1 MDGRCFMFHET
12 MEDGG
17 WKMEDGSLLAD
28 VGNSRIHL
36 YNGKEVVHLL
46 HDEAIEQFCTQKVYY
61 ISVNQHLE
69 SRLKTETI
77 WENISDKV
85 HIPGEYDT
93 MGVDRRAL
101 CLSHDNGVFVDA
113 GSAITVDV
121 MERGIYKGGFIYPGL
136 KALQKSYTR
145 ISPALDTV
153 LDTDISL
160 TELPRTT
167 KGQIS
172 YGIIAPIK
180 TLIETLSR
188 GKPLYVTGGD
198 GRTVSGFFANA
209 VYDEML
215 VFKGMEHA
223 LQGSEELEIRN

>member
-1 MDGRCFMFHET
+1 MRSDVGCVTTHQFNDEAKH
-12 MEDGG
+12 
-17 WKMEDGSLLAD
+17 WLLAD
-28 VGNSRIHL
+28 IGNTRIHL
-36 YNGKEVVHLL
+36 YDGKEVVHLL
-46 HDEAIEQFCTQKVYY
+46 PDEAIEQYGTQKVYY
-61 ISVNQHLE
+61 ISVNHHLE
-69 SRLKTETI
+69 PRLKRETA
-77 WENISDKV
+77 WENISDQV
-85 HIPGEYDT
+85 HIPCEYDT

-136 KALQKSYTR
+136 KALQESYAR
-145 ISPALDTV
+145 ISPALETG

-209 VYDEML
+209 VYDETL
-215 VFKGMEHA
+215 VFKGMVHA
-223 LQGSEELEIRN
+223 LRTSEEVGSRK